1 MSKYNYSTY
10 KIIIAPDSHKTQGLQ
25 RGDVVRRQYRDANQ
39 LIYSLM
45 IVLETGTDI
54 INSKESHYFIGALVE
69 GDVPQNGELLD
80 FVRVTNLFN
89 RDRGGALYLTAS
101 DSNSPYLD
109 VIDGMA
115 TEHSLYLMEKSR
127 RIHAGEIFEFPITG
141 RVTYPERMVIS
152 YHIRASK
159 PIPGVTLSFGYSD
172 GGETDGTDT
181 VDVSTRWEYKLT
193 LITVDYPPQY
203 ARKLTI
209 TPVLSGGE
217 WCEVSDLNIVR
228 LSDIAT
234 FSDSTK
240 ARVGKI
246 TGIID
251 PVFGLLNGYG
261 AYFQNLYATR
271 NVNIAGTL
279 TAGDANGYAST
290 FYVGK
295 IHKNV
300 IPDSIGCFFGGG
312 VAVEE
317 NSPAGIGRTVLV
329 NGDTSLPVQSALWRM
344 EHTGMRYS
352 FSVWI
357 KSDTGK
363 ISFYQD
369 EHFIREVEI
378 ELAAEWRRYSVSFV
392 ITASDNPDFTIT
404 LKNSLTGV
412 LLAAP
417 QMESGEQ
424 ISQYQPTD
432 AQLSDTEDYGAWFSR
447 GGIGGTIQNPL
458 LRLNEDGS
466 ICSRDGSFVI
476 HADGTGHF
484 AGGKF
489 RWTKDDIE
497 LTDMTI
503 RWGELDEEAKEQIL
517 SQAPSGED
525 AYSVQIL
532 TDNGNHFINSNI
544 TTTLTAYVFRGGDDI
559 TGTLTDNQFN
569 WFRMSNNPDGDAV
582 WNGLHAGI
590 GRRLTITD
598 EDVYRRATFTCEVS
612 IHSLNH

>member
-25 RGDVVRRQYRDANQ
+25 TGDVVRRQYRDANQ
-39 LIYSLM
+39 LIYSLV

-54 INSKESHYFIGALVE
+54 INGKESHYFIGALVE
-69 GDVPQNGELLD
+69 GDAPQNGELLD
-80 FVRVTNLFN
+80 FVRLTNLFDEQ
-89 RDRGGALYLTAS
+89 RSGALYLTAS

-115 TEHSLYLMEKSR
+115 TEHSLYLMDKSHC
-127 RIHAGEIFEFPITG
+127 IHAGEIFEFPMTG
-141 RVTYPERMVIS
+141 RVTYPERVVIS
-152 YHIRASK
+152 YHIRSSRLLADV
-159 PIPGVTLSFGYSD
+159 PLSFGYAD
-172 GGETDGTDT
+172 EGETDGTDT
-181 VDVSTRWEYKLT
+181 VDVTTEWQYKLT

-209 TPVLSGGE
+209 APVLSGE
-217 WCEVSDLNIVR
+217 DWCEVSDLNVVR

-240 ARVGKI
+240 TRVGKI

-251 PVFGLLNGYG
+251 PVFGILSGYG

-300 IPDSIGCFFGGG
+300 IPDSVGCLFSGG

-317 NSPAGIGRTVLV
+317 NSPVGIGRAVRV
-329 NGDTSLPVQSALWRM
+329 DKDTELAVQSVDWRRD
-344 EHTGMRYS
+344 HVGQRYS
-352 FSVWI
+352 FSIWI
-357 KSDTGK
+357 KSDEGK

-369 EHFIREVEI
+369 EHFIREIEI
-378 ELAAEWRRYSVSFV
+378 TAAGEWRRYKVSFIV
-392 ITASDNPDFTIT
+392 SASGRPAFTIGMKSG
-404 LKNSLTGV
+404 LNGILLT
-412 LLAAP
+412 AP
-417 QMESGEQ
+417 QMESGEH

-432 AQLSDTEDYGAWFSR
+432 GELSYTEDYGAWFCK

-458 LRLNEDGS
+458 LRLNGDGS

-489 RWTKDDIE
+489 KWTKDDIE

-517 SQAPSGED
+517 AQAPSGED

-532 TDNGNHFINSNI
+532 TDNGNNFINGNI
-544 TTTLTAYVFRGGDDI
+544 TTTLTAYVYQGGEDI
-559 TGTLTDNQFN
+559 TGNLNDNQFN
-569 WFRMSNNPDGDAV
+569 WFRISNNPAGDAV

-590 GRRLTITD
+590 GRSLAITD
-598 EDVYRRATFTCEVS
+598 EDVYRRATFTCEVL
-612 IHSLNH
+612 IH